1 MLGTGAILGTA
12 YDLRAETCDYF
23 FPDRSWETA
32 GWARL
37 ARRYGMRVVE
47 WMCGTGELSCGL
59 ARRGMR
65 VIGADLVPE
74 MLAMAQRRAAGLPPE
89 QRPVWIEDDVRD
101 ARLPRRD
108 NDFSFIAA
116 GSFGHLTARE
126 EQLDALQTALRHLRP
141 GGALAMTLGLAGR
154 ESRPEQQVGIFGPM
168 RATPPDLSVRK
179 VVRNQY
185 DADTQL
191 LTIHDQ
197 VQVQRGMSQRYFE
210 YTFSVR
216 LFTPAEIVRLLTRA
230 GFVSVGMFGDY
241 DLKPWRQGAPQW
253 IVCAERPLV

>member
-1 MLGTGAILGTA
+1 
-12 YDLRAETCDYF
+12 
-23 FPDRSWETA
+23 
-32 GWARL
+32 
-37 ARRYGMRVVE
+37 
-47 WMCGTGELSCGL
+47 
-59 ARRGMR
+59 MR

-74 MLAMAQRRAAGLPPE
+74 MLAVAQRRAAGLPPE
-89 QRPVWIEDDVRD
+89 QRPVWIEDDARD

-116 GSFGHLTARE
+116 GSFGHFTARE
-126 EQLDALQTALRHLRP
+126 EQMDTLQTALRHLRP

-168 RATPPDLSVRK
+168 RATPPDMSVRK

-185 DADTQL
+185 DADAQL

-210 YTFSVR
+210 YTFGVH